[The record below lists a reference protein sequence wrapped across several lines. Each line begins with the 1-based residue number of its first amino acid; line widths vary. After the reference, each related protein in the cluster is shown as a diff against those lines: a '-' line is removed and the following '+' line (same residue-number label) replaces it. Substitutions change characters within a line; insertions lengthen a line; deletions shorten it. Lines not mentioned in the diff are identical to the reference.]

1 MAILTRVFKQGI
13 LPNRIIAVKKL
24 LNSHTID
31 EKMFHQEVMSM
42 MMVMHKNTVRLLG
55 YCSHTEETAIEMSGK
70 IIMVEMRERLLCLEY
85 VSNGSLENHLTGM
98 KGCTY

>member
-1 MAILTRVFKQGI
+1 MNVMAILTRVFKQGI
-13 LPNRIIAVKKL
+13 LPNGIIAVKKL

-55 YCSHTEETAIEMSGK
+55 YGRDAGK
-70 IIMVEMRERLLCLEY
+70 IALFGVCKQWQ
-85 VSNGSLENHLTGM
+85 S
-98 KGCTY
+98 